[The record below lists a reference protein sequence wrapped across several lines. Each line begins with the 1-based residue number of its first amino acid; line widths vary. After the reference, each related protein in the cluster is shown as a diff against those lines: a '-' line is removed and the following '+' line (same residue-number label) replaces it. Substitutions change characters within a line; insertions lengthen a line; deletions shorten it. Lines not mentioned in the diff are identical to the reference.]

1 MKKNIL
7 LLGVV
12 VVFALFLVKGTK
24 IQSVDE
30 YYLTHMEDIKE
41 DSETVTVSIRCD
53 TLLQP
58 ENWKMLKKQ
67 LRKEKYVPKDG
78 VILKESTYVL
88 REGDTAFDL
97 TKRAC
102 QYNKIQMEYS
112 GPDTNLYSTV
122 FIQGINHLYDHSC
135 GELSGWMFRLN
146 GKFPSRGPSAVELK
160 DGDKVEWVYTCDL
173 GRDVGDDYMDKQKQK
188 MLDKTEE
195 TEDTKTKE
203 DTEDTKKTEDT
214 KETEEA
220 K

>member
-78 VILKESTYVL
+78 VI
-88 REGDTAFDL
+88 
-97 TKRAC
+97 
-102 QYNKIQMEYS
+102 
-112 GPDTNLYSTV
+112 LYSTV